1 MRPAA
6 RRVPCASQQWCRG
19 SRAPLCLV
27 KGIALLVASRL
38 YNGPIHLVGGLPL
51 LQWSP
56 ALMALASL
64 AAFRLYN
71 GPPVLLA
78 ASRLYNGPPFCC
90 RPPAF
95 TMLPRFLGGLSPIYS
110 GHPLCWRSHRWR
122 PSAFTMVPRF
132 VGGLPPLQW
141 SPGFVGGLS
150 PLQWS
155 SALLVASRLMPV
167 AMEYF
172 FIFGSRGN
180 RGSVLCRQP
189 LLCPLEFP
197 FAQVQSC
204 CNVARGRQSHLD
216 PQLRSNARERKE
228 ALGCFTS
235 GARGWSIRSATVA
248 VCLGRILQLSIQCSD
263 GLRRSASRS
272 RCGGNRG
279 LTSTGGSRLRRQQA
293 RVLTAKMLLMFGRA
307 VFRRWGIPAWRGP
320 FESGAGNVA
329 ALLQPFFF
337 FSRSID

>member
-6 RRVPCASQQWCRG
+6 RRVPCASQQWCRE

-122 PSAFTMVPRF
+122 RPPLHRSPVLLTAPRLYSGPPLCWRSHRWRPSAFTMVPRF
-132 VGGLPPLQW
+132 VGGFPPLQW
-141 SPGFVGGLS
+141 SPV
-150 PLQWS
+150 
-155 SALLVASRLMPV
+155 LLAASRLYNGPPV
-167 AMEYF
+167 
-172 FIFGSRGN
+172 
-180 RGSVLCRQP
+180 
-189 LLCPLEFP
+189 LL
-197 FAQVQSC
+197 A
-204 CNVARGRQSHLD
+204 
-216 PQLRSNARERKE
+216 
-228 ALGCFTS
+228 
-235 GARGWSIRSATVA
+235 
-248 VCLGRILQLSIQCSD
+248 
-263 GLRRSASRS
+263 ASRLYNGHPL
-272 RCGGNRG
+272 C
-279 LTSTGGSRLRRQQA
+279 
-293 RVLTAKMLLMFGRA
+293 
-307 VFRRWGIPAWRGP
+307 WWPPA
-320 FESGAGNVA
+320 
-329 ALLQPFFF
+329 
-337 FSRSID
+337 